1 MKSERIQSINVKSL
15 KKDSTFWGP
24 VTTSIKLQSLCL
36 SSLHEGHFL
45 LLTMDRSLNTE
56 DSADTVFGMC

>member
-1 MKSERIQSINVKSL
+1 MKSERMQSISEKSSN
-15 KKDSTFWGP
+15 KDSTLWGP

-36 SSLHEGHFL
+36 SSLLEGHFL
-45 LLTMDRSLNTE
+45 LLTMDWSLNTE